1 MRKMKFQVIWNE
13 ESYGN
18 QLSKTVLLE
27 DFIKNKND
35 WNLQEHSFSDL
46 IALNIGETAVECS
59 PFGWDIIIVKI
70 SHD

>member
-1 MRKMKFQVIWNE
+1 MKFQVIWNDDHTE
-13 ESYGN
+13 
-18 QLSKTVLLE
+18 SKTVLLE

-35 WNLQEHSFSDL
+35 WNLQEHSFGDL

-59 PFGWDIIIVKI
+59 PYGWEIIIVKI

>member
-1 MRKMKFQVIWNE
+1 MKFKVIWNE

-18 QLSKTVLLE
+18 TATKTVSLN
-27 DFIKNKND
+27 DFVERKD
-35 WNLQEHSFSDL
+35 SWNLLDHSISDL
-46 IALNIGETAVECS
+46 VSLGIGETAVECS